1 MSLIPEY
8 RSGWVVS
15 YPDDHDPN
23 LTLTQSNSSS
33 TESKNYRPASL
44 MNADVSVLN
53 KILSGRIQ

>member
-33 TESKNYRPASL
+33 TKSKNFRAASL
-44 MNADVSVLN
+44 MNADVKVLN
-53 KILSGRIQ
+53 KILSGRIH